1 MPDVRLIRIN
11 EEILSDNRN
20 MAVEIRTRYSKRQIA
35 LVNLMSSPGS
45 GKTSLIL
52 ETLRRL
58 DKKINPAVIE
68 ADLDSTVDAD
78 KIAAQ
83 GVPAVQI
90 ETGGLCHVSAA
101 MMERAL
107 ANIELS
113 PGGLII
119 LENIGNL
126 ICTAQS
132 DTGAH
137 LNIMIL
143 SVPEGDDKPLK
154 YPLMFRMVDA
164 VILNKIDYIPLA
176 DFNRKAFSDSVRMLN
191 PTAPIFELSCRTG
204 EGIEEWMDWIGKK
217 IRGIIGAS

>member
-20 MAVEIRTRYSKRQIA
+20 MATEIRALYSKRRIA

-52 ETLRRL
+52 ETLKRL
-58 DKKINPAVIE
+58 DKKINTAVIE

-78 KIAAQ
+78 KIVAR

-137 LNIMIL
+137 INVMIL

-176 DFNRKAFSDSVRMLN
+176 DFSRKAFFDSVRMLN
-191 PTAPIFELSCRTG
+191 QTAPIFELSCRTG
-204 EGIEEWMDWIGKK
+204 EGLEEWMDWIGKK
-217 IRGIIGAS
+217 TRDIIGTS